1 MCAAL
6 LAKFSKQILR
16 RKDFQV
22 CRLEEARERGM
33 EDGRDRRRR
42 GVRKEG
48 RDREREGLRRGG
60 MEKEGKA

>member
-22 CRLEEARERGM
+22 CRLKEARERGM
-33 EDGRDRRRR
+33 EDGRDRR
-42 GVRKEG
+42 GVREEG